1 MMKLRIQLCFGLLFF
16 LHSAMAQ
23 GHFKHMQYNL
33 TLYGNPFGC
42 DETTNNTNEK
52 DQALGVIVAHA
63 QPDILCVNELRDQ
76 NVWADRILNQVL
88 NADQNLWSRAALT
101 ANVTSSSIINGFFFR
116 EDKFTLHSQEVVSQA
131 LDGSNL
137 LRPIDL
143 YTIYVD
149 GPGLAIGD
157 TTFITCIVAHL
168 AATDPVERDDQTAA
182 LMARLAM
189 KGPGN
194 HIFSGDLNMDAAWEQ
209 AFQNLISYP
218 DPTLAFEDPLTISN
232 SWNNNSSIALHHT
245 QSTRL
250 SDTNS
255 GCFAGGGLDDRFD
268 ITLISPSIQEG
279 NNGVHYINGSYKAL
293 GQNGN
298 NYNQQ
303 LQIFGNGAVPNA
315 VALALYDM
323 SDHLPVITEFSTDVT
338 ISVSELQELDMNV
351 SMISSDYIGIRISNA
366 GSYLLEVYDLS
377 GRLCNKGAFHGM
389 TTELSL
395 QGLGK
400 GIYVLRIRSEKD
412 QVVRRI
418 LVQ

>member
-1 MMKLRIQLCFGLLFF
+1 
-16 LHSAMAQ
+16 MAQ
-23 GHFKHMQYNL
+23 GQFKHMHYNL

-52 DQALGVIVAHA
+52 DQALGVILEHA

-88 NADQNLWSRAALT
+88 NTNQNLWSRAALS
-101 ANVTSSSIINGFFFR
+101 ANVTSSSIINGFFYR
-116 EDKFTLHSQEVVSQA
+116 EDKFTLHSQEVVYQA
-131 LDGSNL
+131 LDGSSL

-143 YTIYVD
+143 YTIYVV
-149 GPGLAIGD
+149 GPGLALGD

-168 AATDPVERDDQTAA
+168 AASDALERDDQTAA
-182 LMARLAM
+182 LMARLAT

-194 HIFSGDLNMDAAWEQ
+194 YIFSGDLNMDSAWEQ

-218 DPTLAFEDPLTISN
+218 DPSLVFEDPLTISN
-232 SWNNNSSIALHHT
+232 SWNNNSAIAIHHT
-245 QSTRL
+245 QSTRF

-268 ITLISPSIQEG
+268 ITLISPSIQAG
-279 NNGVHYINGSYKAL
+279 NDGVHYINGSYKAL

-303 LQIFGNGAVPNA
+303 LQIFGNGAVPDA

-323 SDHLPVITEFSTDVT
+323 SDHLPVITEYSTDIA
-338 ISVSELQELDMNV
+338 ISVSEYEALEMNI
-351 SMISSDYIGIRISNA
+351 SMISGDYIGILMSKAENYAI
-366 GSYLLEVYDLS
+366 EIYDLS
-377 GRLCNKGAFHGM
+377 GRLCNQDVFQGIS
-389 TTELSL
+389 TELSL

-400 GIYVLRIRSEKD
+400 GIYLLRIRSDKD

-418 LVQ
+418 LIQ